1 MDEVRGN
8 EVNDTGM
15 ERKSR
20 RQAQC
25 ALMMDWWMRTGGS
38 SRTREM
44 TGDSSAGHHI

>member
-8 EVNDTGM
+8 EVNDAGI

-25 ALMMDWWMRTGGS
+25 ALIMDW
-38 SRTREM
+38 
-44 TGDSSAGHHI
+44 